1 MGIGRMTVATA
12 ANEDNAPGVGARHG
26 QGLTL
31 GFDRRVLSVVASA
44 CLWMLIQRGALTLP
58 FGALEVG
65 GRALGSLL
73 TVVCIVL
80 GAVVLGALGW
90 RASRLLSCS
99 RMVVPA
105 GCLGALAAL
114 AGTLMPGSWEWAL
127 VGCLGVEALAYC
139 MLFLAWCQAF
149 VFQMGSQGPSQTLLD
164 QLAALVVSIAVT
176 QVSARVVCGGV
187 HVVDIAA
194 FVVASLCFGLW
205 AARTDGA
212 MDAWV
217 AHSRPVVA
225 NESQR
230 ARDVLWLAAI
240 ACAFFFAGVLSYLP
254 HLNETAVDKGTED
267 VLTVGFTLLFLAPL
281 MMVCLRAGDAASGS
295 SRGVW
300 VALLAVTLA
309 LLVAFFILVLSLFSD
324 SAMQYGFAR
333 CVRRASRVAT
343 FLFLLLFAY
352 RMGFSAVR
360 CFALGFLVPMYAPKC
375 FVYALGYALPDASMF
390 SGNQVLLFTLAM
402 ALTLCLVVVLF
413 LNFDGGL
420 VRQMAGGAGEAP
432 LVDEH
437 AVSCARIGEEWGLTD
452 RECEILDLLSQG
464 YSGAKVCEE
473 LGISRGTLNT
483 HSTALYRKLDIHSKQ
498 ELIDLVHE
506 RTAR

>member
-1 MGIGRMTVATA
+1 MTVAA
-12 ANEDNAPGVGARHG
+12 ATNADNTSGAGARRNP
-26 QGLTL
+26 GLAL
-31 GFDRRVLSVVASA
+31 GFDGRVLSVVASA
-44 CLWMLIQRGALTLP
+44 CLWTLIQRGALTLP

-80 GAVVLGALGW
+80 GAIVLGALGW

-105 GCLGALAAL
+105 GCLGALAAVI
-114 AGTLMPGSWEWAL
+114 GTLVPGSWGWPL
-127 VGCLGVEALAYC
+127 VACLGVEALAYC
-139 MLFLAWCQAF
+139 VLFLAWCQAF

-176 QVSARVVCGGV
+176 QVSARVVFGGV
-187 HVVDIAA
+187 HAVDIAA

-205 AARTDGA
+205 TARTDGA
-212 MDAWV
+212 MGAWV
-217 AHSRPVVA
+217 AHSRPVAA

-230 ARDVLWLAAI
+230 TRDVLWLVAI

-254 HLNETAVDKGTED
+254 HLNETAVDRGAED

-281 MMVCLRAGDAASGS
+281 MMVCLRAGDASSGS

-300 VALLAVTLA
+300 GALLAVTLV
-309 LLVAFFILVLSLFSD
+309 LLVAFFVLVLSLFSE

-343 FLFLLLFAY
+343 FLFLLLFSY

-375 FVYALGYALPDASMF
+375 LVYSLGYVLPDASVF

-402 ALTLCLVVVLF
+402 ALTLCIVIVLF

-420 VRQMAGGAGEAP
+420 VRQMAGGVEEALP
-432 LVDEH
+432 VDGRE
-437 AVSCARIGEEWGLTD
+437 ALCARIGEERGLTD

-473 LGISRGTLNT
+473 LSISRGTLNT
-483 HSTALYRKLDIHSKQ
+483 HSTALYRKLGIHSKQ

-506 RTAR
+506 RASR